1 MKKRFKLAILTLLAL
16 CVTAGAACGGT
27 GDNSDSSPSVPTDSS
42 STVENRTVK
51 LNRETLELDR
61 FAEAMLIAETQEGE
75 TLEWFS
81 SDESV
86 VKVDGGRVE
95 AAGIGS
101 AVVTV
106 KIAGTNISDVCTVTV
121 TEATELPLLTL
132 DKESIAV
139 LKGGS
144 LTVVPSVTYRG
155 VKVEDEIAYTWKVDN
170 ETIAT
175 VSDGV
180 VTGIKVGTAKLS
192 VSAVWKG
199 ETLNKTVDITVNAD
213 AAVAVTNSAGESVS
227 SVTLRTSL
235 PEGTDSAYIDEIQLT
250 ATPYE
255 SGEQVDGNIVWSASG
270 SATEVNNGLITVVEV
285 GNTVVRA
292 EYITTEGDT
301 VFAEIDVLVVLP
313 DIDVDNV
320 FEADKTDPE
329 APLDFTAVTDEE
341 VTAVQYNGT
350 NILDGN
356 KINQDWLNLQQN
368 GDFDIQIL
376 TSEVIYNAKLA
387 VFSRYI
393 SPDIGDTSQVNIV
406 EIDGN
411 KPLGGLWSAAG
422 EQDSDIIGDT
432 AGVYK
437 YHLTDGKGIGQ
448 GFSWRVEIND
458 LKGKYAQN
466 SDYIVLDVFVPE
478 GEQGAAAWGKTTGDI
493 WFDWYVGKE
502 LAAEKGFYINSDGI
516 KTNVLQANEWTK
528 VIIPSG
534 TLGLTRIAF
543 LSSGGN
549 DVTYYIKN
557 VRMYSA
563 ARWNTPYLTVALPE
577 IVLGQ
582 GESYELS
589 SEDFTS
595 LYLGEN
601 KITSVS
607 EIVLSG
613 GDESVVSLGGSVI
626 TGKGGGTAKVD
637 VTVHVGRIN
646 IKTSVNVV
654 VAQSIGP
661 IEFDRSKTGILEISE
676 IKGTIEKVEFE
687 GVLVSE
693 SEDISVWLKTLEG
706 CSLDAVE
713 KMLTVTTDQGVYA
726 VTLQVTD
733 TKDYIN
739 LSKVNIVN
747 SGGATNLWS
756 AVDSHEGKNEVY
768 HYNSAKT
775 DGTASGITI
784 WNTRVEF
791 NNDALYSKYAYMTA
805 EIYVSAGKSFGF
817 FFGENA
823 GGIFVL
829 QEGTMIGESD
839 AYPYAFDTEG
849 KRMEAFK
856 EGQWITVAVPTSIM
870 IKGRCAF
877 GQTDGQIYDYYV
889 GEMKLYTQEN
899 FEESFDVPKLEKKV
913 FIDKSDT
920 SIFKVVDSNNINP
933 WTAEASFEGKENIY
947 HYSSDK
953 GDGTAAGITRW
964 DTRVDFNNNNLYSH
978 YTYLTIEIF
987 VTQGSVF
994 TIYLENDSLY
1004 SLTDGTALGTKAFPY
1019 AFDAEGNKLE
1029 TFRTGEWITVVVP
1042 VSLMTVKR
1050 CGFAEADN
1058 ELVDFYVSKMCLYTQ
1073 EAFETEFKL

>member
-1 MKKRFKLAILTLLAL
+1 MKKRFKLAILALLAL
-16 CVTAGAACGGT
+16 CVTAGAACGGQ
-27 GDNSDSSPSVPTDSS
+27 GNISASDSTSPTDSS
-42 STVENRTVK
+42 STVENRTIA
-51 LNRETLELDR
+51 LNRKTLELDR
-61 FAEAMLIAETQEGE
+61 FGEAELIAETESEE
-75 TLEWFS
+75 TLEWS
-81 SDESV
+81 SSNENV
-86 VKVDGGRVE
+86 VKVNGGMLE
-95 AAGIGS
+95 ATGVGT
-101 AVVTV
+101 AVITV
-106 KIAGTNISDVCTVTV
+106 KIAGTDISDTCTVTV
-121 TEATELPLLTL
+121 AEATELPLLTL
-132 DKESIAV
+132 DKTSVSV
-139 LKGGS
+139 LKGGT
-144 LTVVPSVTYRG
+144 LTVSPIITYRG
-155 VKVEDEIAYTWKVDN
+155 ETVTDEIIYTWKIDD

-180 VTGIKVGTAKLS
+180 VTGVKVGTAKLS

-213 AAVAVTNSAGESVS
+213 ASVAVTNSAGESVS

-255 SGEQVDGNIVWSASG
+255 SGEQVDGNIVWEVSG
-270 SATEVNNGLITVVEV
+270 SAAEVNNGLITVVEV
-285 GNTVVRA
+285 GNAVVRA
-292 EYITTEGDT
+292 EYTTTEGDT
-301 VFAEIDVLVVLP
+301 VFAEIDVSVVLP
-313 DIDVDNV
+313 DVDVSTV

-387 VFSRYI
+387 IFSRYL
-393 SPDIGDTSQVNIV
+393 SPDLGDASQVNIV

-466 SDYIVLDVFVPE
+466 NDYIVLDVFVPE
-478 GEQGAAAWGKTTGDI
+478 GEQGAAAWGKAAGDI
-493 WFDWYVGKE
+493 WLDWYVGKE

-516 KTNVLQANEWTK
+516 KTNVLHANEWTK
-528 VIIPSG
+528 VIIPAG
-534 TLGLTRIAF
+534 NLGLTRIAF

-557 VRMYSA
+557 VRMYST
-563 ARWNTPYLTVALPE
+563 ARWNTPYLTAALPE

-637 VTVHVGRIN
+637 VTVRVGRIN

-661 IEFDRSKTGILEISE
+661 IEFDRSKTGTLEISE

-733 TKDYIN
+733 TKDYID

-756 AVDSHEGKNEVY
+756 AVDSHEGKNGVY

-849 KRMEAFK
+849 KRMESFK

-877 GQTDGQIYDYYV
+877 GQTDGQIYDYYI
-889 GEMKLYTQEN
+889 GDMKLYTQEN

-964 DTRVDFNNNNLYSH
+964 DTRVDFNNNNLYSR
-978 YTYLTIEIF
+978 YTYLTIGIF

-1019 AFDAEGNKLE
+1019 AFDSEGNKLE

-1058 ELVDFYVSKMCLYTQ
+1058 ELVDFYVSEMCLYTQ